1 MKGSLRGPGYTN
13 WDAGVARTFPIYRET
28 DLEFRVEYF
37 DVLNHTELGNPNT
50 TTTNAAFGTITG
62 LKGGPRIGQF
72 SLKYLF

>member
-1 MKGSLRGPGYTN
+1 L
-13 WDAGVARTFPIYRET
+13 ARTFPIYRET